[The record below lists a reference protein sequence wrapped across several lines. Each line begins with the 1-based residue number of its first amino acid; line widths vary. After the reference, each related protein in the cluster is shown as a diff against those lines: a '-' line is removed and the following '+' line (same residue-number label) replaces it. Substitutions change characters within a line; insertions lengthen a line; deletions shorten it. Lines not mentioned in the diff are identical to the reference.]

1 MRALSAADVLR
12 VWEQGSAS
20 APLERALLLLSAGD
34 PDVPVASLAALPIAA
49 RDRRLLALRLA
60 TFGPKMPV
68 VATCPACAQELEC
81 AVDAQ
86 ELGGAEAETRPAQD
100 YEWRGGDAVVRYRLP
115 DSRDLAA
122 VEGCTPEDG
131 ERRLLERC
139 VVEATLAGA
148 QVPAAGLPPEI
159 ASALAEA
166 MGEADANGE
175 TFIALR
181 CPACGHDFRVL
192 FDALTLLWADVT
204 RRGKRL
210 LQEVD
215 ALARA
220 YGWREADVLEL
231 PPRRRALYLEMVT
244 G

>member
-12 VWEQGSAS
+12 VWEQGATR
-20 APLERALLLLSAGD
+20 APLERALLLLSAVE
-34 PDVPVASLAALPIAA
+34 PDAPPAALAALPIAA

-60 TFGPKMPV
+60 TFGRSMAV
-68 VATCPACAQELEC
+68 VARCPRCAEELEC

-86 ELGGAEAETRPAQD
+86 ELGAAAAEAPSPGE
-100 YEWRGGDAVVRYRLP
+100 YEWRSGDAVVRYRLP

-122 VEGCTPEDG
+122 VDGCSPEEG
-131 ERRLLERC
+131 ERLLVERC
-139 VVEATLAGA
+139 VVDATLAGA
-148 QVPAAGLPPEI
+148 TVPAALLPPEI

-166 MGEADANGE
+166 MGDADANGE
-175 TFIALR
+175 TTIALR
-181 CPACGHDFRVL
+181 CPACGHAFSML

-204 RRGKRL
+204 RKARRL

-220 YGWREADVLEL
+220 YGWREEDVLAL
-231 PPRRRALYLEMVT
+231 PARRRALYLEMVT